1 MPDFSKLIFLPLD
14 MSPPPDISKTLDEIH
29 NKGIDEKNMVTDSY
43 RVSPSIIL
51 MTKQGHWL
59 PGIEDKIP
67 EFVKWAETQLFSW
80 AARSQM
86 VVITT
91 PSGSSMAP
99 HIDCSPQMFTN
110 TWQHKFRC
118 VIRGNT
124 DTLRYI
130 KNDGYVFVP
139 DCENKP
145 YIIKGSW
152 PHDMHNDFPLTK
164 YTLCLGAPWEP
175 DINDIRYMDMLNRSY
190 KKNKEQY
197 LSYENWELPSNFRDL
212 FNRERYGT
220 VGEEV
225 TLNI

>member
-14 MSPPPDISKTLDEIH
+14 MPSPPDISETLDEIH
-29 NKGIDEKNMVTDSY
+29 NEGIDEQNMVTDSY

-51 MTKQGHWL
+51 MTKGGEWL

-67 EFVKWAETQLFSW
+67 EFVQWAETKLFSW
-80 AARSQM
+80 ADRSQM

-91 PSGSSMAP
+91 LSGSSMAP
-99 HIDCSPQMFTN
+99 HIDCSPQMFTD

-130 KNDGYVFVP
+130 KKDGYEFVP
-139 DCENKP
+139 DCGNQP
-145 YIIKGSW
+145 YVIKGSW
-152 PHDMHNDFPLTK
+152 PHDMHNNFPLTK

-175 DINDIRYMDMLNRSY
+175 DIKNIGYMDMLNKSY

-197 LSYENWELPSNFRDL
+197 LSYDDWELPSNYRDL
-212 FNRERYGT
+212 FNKERYGT
-220 VGEEV
+220 VGKEV